1 MWLFQYQYNLVSKS
15 KDRMSGESTI
25 RIPRKPV
32 LNEGKTW
39 TSETLP
45 QKFNFLKFT
54 FWFHRS
60 NRNAI
65 CISEIQVGTKILLQ
79 PSSNTRHR
87 ENPFGAHIEVY
98 QNSPWVSN
106 ARLSEQLC
114 RWSQIPNF
122 QTWIMLSCSRVRF
135 DVDTPEEEPA
145 VDLRVV
151 GVRQAQVQVEIH
163 LHLWSSRLAELA
175 WPNLPYYYL
184 DVHKL
189 SLVVITSS

>member
-65 CISEIQVGTKILLQ
+65 CISEIQVGTKFCCSLPATPVIEKTHLASISKFIKTHPGFRTQ
-79 PSSNTRHR
+79 DFRNSSAA
-87 ENPFGAHIEVY
+87 GAR
-98 QNSPWVSN
+98 SPIFKLESCFLVPGSV
-106 ARLSEQLC
+106 L
-114 RWSQIPNF
+114 
-122 QTWIMLSCSRVRF
+122 TWIPRKKNQQSIYGSLECDRPKSKSRYICIF
-135 DVDTPEEEPA
+135 DPQ
-145 VDLRVV
+145 
-151 GVRQAQVQVEIH
+151 G
-163 LHLWSSRLAELA
+163 
-175 WPNLPYYYL
+175 WPN
-184 DVHKL
+184 
-189 SLVVITSS
+189 